1 METQLAP
8 NQMLMNSQVPT
19 DSQVNNITKEVIES
33 SHITCDPKN
42 GSIWQVPLGD
52 LSRMAVPK
60 T

>member
-33 SHITCDPKN
+33 NHITCDPKN
-42 GSIWQVPLGD
+42 GSILQVPLGD
-52 LSRMAVPK
+52 LSRIAALK